1 MKKFAKKLTLAI
13 VLVLA
18 CVLSLAMVV
27 ACTDNGG
34 QEHEHDYSVWNH
46 DAQSHWRVC
55 AEDKDIEE
63 GSASKHIDEDENGV
77 CDVCGYDG
85 MHVHSY
91 DAYDHDEN
99 SHWAVCSCGA
109 RENVEGDEHVD
120 EDENGVCDVCEYD
133 GMHVHNYVWSYD
145 EDNHWHYCLGCQ
157 DVEDGSE
164 SAHVDEDMDFVC
176 DECEY
181 HLEYFIVKIKDDK
194 GNVFKGI
201 ELQIGE
207 SEVATDANGI
217 AKFKMLPP
225 DGMDIWVSNLPDSA
239 ILDESKSY
247 VTATDKYIYEI
258 VLSSEITT
266 TFTVQD
272 YADSEPMSGVT
283 LKLLD
288 GTAVIASGVTDSDGV
303 VTITYPVGASGEKY
317 YFAIDDLKEDQYL
330 SKSAGVSKRTSGYP
344 ITVNVY
350 TYKYETYAI
359 TVACDDGVEY
369 EVKGL
374 TVELWKTVSYGRT
387 ECVASAEITE
397 ESGVVSIRAIKA
409 DSYLYTVKI
418 SGLADGY
425 KVSDGSVGFDWWEG
439 SNVTSATLTIEKTAE
454 EGGSQGGEQGGEQE
468 STDTWYTSFGN
479 EIVIAED
486 NITFDGE
493 DVIELSSSESDDGKV
508 EYTFYVGMQS
518 YLLYQSGEDWYLDD
532 NWNPVEKLLKVKPVL
547 LDYIPEAF
555 KGTWNGS
562 YEDGGDVFE
571 YEYIINA
578 EGVTLDEF
586 TNTFENGCLIV
597 MSETKIYLDGG
608 TYLYYNA
615 NGTITLDVYGDG
627 SFEVT
632 LTKATSKAE

>member
-18 CVLSLAMVV
+18 CVLSIATIV
-27 ACTDNGG
+27 ACIENGK
-34 QEHEHDYSVWNH
+34 QEHEHDYSAWNH
-46 DAQSHWRVC
+46 DEQSHWRIC
-55 AEDKDIEE
+55 PEDKDIKE
-63 GSASKHIDEDENGV
+63 GSVAKHIDEDGNGV

-91 DAYDHDEN
+91 DAYGHDEDN
-99 SHWAVCSCGA
+99 HWTVCSCGDK
-109 RENVEGDEHVD
+109 ENEGDAHVD
-120 EDENGVCDVCEYD
+120 KDGDGVCDVCEYD
-133 GMHVHNYVWSYD
+133 GMHVHDYVWSYD

-176 DECEY
+176 DVCEY

-201 ELQIGE
+201 EVQIGE

-225 DGMDIWVSNLPDSA
+225 DGQDIWVSNLPDSA

-247 VTATDKYIYEI
+247 VTASDKYIYEI
-258 VLSSEITT
+258 VLSSEITN
-266 TFTVQD
+266 TFTVVD
-272 YADSEPMSGVT
+272 YKESEPMVGVT

-288 GTAVIASGVTDSDGV
+288 GTKVVGSGVTDNDGV
-303 VTITYPVGASGEKY
+303 VTIKYPVGVSGEKY
-317 YFAIDDLKEDQYL
+317 YFAIDGLKEEQYL
-330 SKSAGVSKRTSGYP
+330 SKSAGVSKRTSGHP
-344 ITVNVY
+344 ITINVY
-350 TYKYETYAI
+350 THEYETYEI
-359 TVACDDGVEY
+359 TVKCDDGVEY

-374 TVELWKTVSYGRT
+374 TVELWKQSSYGRA
-387 ECVASAEITE
+387 ECVASEEIKD
-397 ESGVVSIRAIKA
+397 ESGVVSIKA
-409 DSYLYTVKI
+409 DKISSNYTVKV

-425 KVSDGSVGFDWWEG
+425 KVADGKVGYDMLA
-439 SNVTSATLTIEKTAE
+439 NNTILSATLTIKKKGEQ
-454 EGGSQGGEQGGEQE
+454 GGSQGGEQE
-468 STDTWYTSFGN
+468 STGTWYTIFGN

-493 DVIELSSSESDDGKV
+493 DVIDLSSSESEDGV

-518 YLLYQSGEDWYLDD
+518 YLLYQSGGDWYLND
-532 NWNPVEKLLKVKPVL
+532 NWNPVEKLLKVKPEL

-562 YEDGGDVFE
+562 YEDDGDVFE

-578 EGVTLDEF
+578 DGVTLDEF
-586 TNTFENGCLIV
+586 TNSFENGCLVV

-608 TYLYYNA
+608 TYLYYNED
-615 NGTITLDVYGDG
+615 GTITLDVYGNG

-632 LTKATSKAE
+632 LTKVASQEE